1 MKVRLISQ
9 YSGKAITRQYK
20 RAKALTYLN
29 SGLGGTFLGTS
40 SLLSSSTEHTAKAFF
55 IGAAGVIF
63 LSDAV
68 SAFKTLLKL
77 AKPYDEIC
85 KRALKIYKK
94 K

>member
-9 YSGKAITRQYK
+9 YTGKAITRQYK

-29 SGLGGTFLGTS
+29 SGLGGTLLGTS
-40 SLLSSSTEHTAKAFF
+40 SLLSSTEHTAKAFF
-55 IGAAGVIF
+55 VGAAGVMF

-77 AKPYDEIC
+77 AKPYDAIC